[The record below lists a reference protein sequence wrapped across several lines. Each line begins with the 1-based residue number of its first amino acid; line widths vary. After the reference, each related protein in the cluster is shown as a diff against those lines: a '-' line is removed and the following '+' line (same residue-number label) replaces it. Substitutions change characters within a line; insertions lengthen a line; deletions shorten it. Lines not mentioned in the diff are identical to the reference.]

1 MEHHKHEP
9 YKIFF
14 ETLGN
19 KVRWEIVHLLQ
30 NGEENA
36 TEIARKLKYEQSLI
50 SHHLKRLEICGLV
63 AVEQKG
69 RKRVYRLNQ
78 ETILPLLQLMDK
90 HINTFCKQCASKL
103 QKI

>member
-1 MEHHKHEP
+1 MKTHVHEP

-36 TEIARKLKYEQSLI
+36 TGIAKKLGYEQSLI
-50 SHHLKRLEICGLV
+50 SHHLKRLEICGFV

-69 RKRVYRLNQ
+69 RERVYRLNH

-90 HINTFCKQCASKL
+90 HINTFCKQCAGKL
-103 QKI
+103 